1 MDMRHLTILPII
13 ALLILPTLASA
24 ATLNAGFVQGLWF
37 SKYPVLAGE
46 AVRIYAAL
54 QNRSG
59 QNLAGEVIFYIDE
72 TVVERQAFTAHD
84 GRLVEASTDWLAKA
98 GPHKMRAEL
107 ANLLG
112 PGGVKVEAQALTA
125 GSVAQ
130 SEITVDLDNDQDGQ
144 GDSADEDD
152 DNDGASDRLE
162 NAAGTNPLNAGS
174 VPTVGAMQT
183 AGQNIINSITQG
195 AASVL
200 WPVTPSFIAMPVAT
214 ANKIIQDTV
223 KNLENLR
230 LDLKAA
236 SQGQSG
242 ETPLLKEELESIGST
257 VPLVKVPTEILPQR
271 GPWLA
276 LAADVLGVIVDFLR
290 AWWIWVVA
298 LLAVFVT
305 RFLLRR
311 KARGRQKFRGI

>member
-1 MDMRHLTILPII
+1 MKYLSVILLLALTALP
-13 ALLILPTLASA
+13 
-24 ATLNAGFVQGLWF
+24 ATVTGATINAGFVQGLWF

-72 TVVERQAFTAHD
+72 AVVERQAFTAND

-112 PGGVKVEAQALTA
+112 PGGLKVEAQALTA
-125 GSVAQ
+125 GRVAQ

-162 NAAGTNPLNAGS
+162 NAAGSNPLSAGS
-174 VPTVGAMQT
+174 VPPVGAMQT
-183 AGQNIINSITQG
+183 AGQSIINSITQG
-195 AASVL
+195 AAGALS
-200 WPVTPSFIAMPVAT
+200 PVTPNFIATAVAT

-242 ETPLLKEELESIGST
+242 QTPLLKEELESIGST

-276 LAADVLGVIVDFLR
+276 LAADVLGVIIDFLR
-290 AWWIWVVA
+290 AWWMWVVG
-298 LLAVFVT
+298 LLLLIMV
-305 RFLLRR
+305 RFIVKRR
-311 KARGRQKFRGI
+311 RSWKLGDRR

>member
-1 MDMRHLTILPII
+1 MKYLSVILLLALTALP
-13 ALLILPTLASA
+13 
-24 ATLNAGFVQGLWF
+24 ATVTGATINAGFVQGLWF

-54 QNRSG
+54 QNCSG

-112 PGGVKVEAQALTA
+112 PGGVRVEAQALTA

-200 WPVTPSFIAMPVAT
+200 LPVTPSFIAMPVAT

-276 LAADVLGVIVDFLR
+276 LAADVLGVIIDFLR